1 MNYEKLE
8 NIIDEAR
15 ENRVSNIFYPYFLGG
30 LKSIILNAEI
40 DGESTIKHH
49 KIIDLAKDALE
60 YAKKE
65 KTASSGKLTAQ

>member
-8 NIIDEAR
+8 NIIIEVR
-15 ENRVSNIFYPYFLGG
+15 KNRVSNIFYPYFLGG

-40 DGESTIKHH
+40 DGEPTIKHH
-49 KIIDLAKDALE
+49 KIINLAKDALE

-65 KTASSGKLTAQ
+65 KAAS